1 MSPDQTFN
9 AKAFDYYPRLNKVRK
24 YFETH
29 YSQGTPDMAGW
40 AERPVYP
47 DTFIVSDPEGQSVM
61 RPDLDEFT
69 RETIGFDP
77 PPWYSITNPYMPTIP
92 LNSTVIWYPMTK
104 IDQCK
109 AFNRLSTIATGLGV
123 IIARGPLGKN
133 PATLTAI
140 AAGVFILKVAADWYC
155 GKI

>member
-77 PPWYSITNPYMPTIP
+77 PPWYSITN
-92 LNSTVIWYPMTK
+92 

-140 AAGVFILKVAADWYC
+140 AAGVFILKVMADWYC